1 MATIIRQAYI
11 DKIEKYLGKETI
23 IVLVGQR
30 RVGKSYMMKTVRDQK
45 ASNPDNNIIYIDKEK
60 REFDSI
66 RNYQD
71 LNQYIDEHFVASK
84 HNYILIDEIQDITEF
99 ERSIRSFRTE
109 PNTDIIITGSNAKML
124 SNELSTLIGGRYKEI
139 YIQSLSYKE
148 FLVFHQLPDN
158 DDSLAKYIQY
168 GGLPGLAKIGLEE
181 DDAREYQM
189 DIFHTVLLKNVIMRN
204 RIRNVPFLE
213 NLVRF
218 LADNTGKLIS
228 ANSIAKYMKSQ
239 GESITSTVIINYIS
253 FLCEAYILHKVNRF
267 DIHGK
272 RIFETND
279 KFYFEDNGIRN
290 ALAGGTREGDI
301 EKVIENIIYQ
311 HLIRLGYQVYVG
323 QLQAGEIDFVCTK
336 PDGQRIYVQASYIIA
351 DMATRE
357 REFGNLRA
365 INDNYPKYVIS
376 MTPLLTRN
384 DDNGITHLH
393 LRKFLKEGLSGTR
406 CKSTKFQTDMQ
417 IILRKRPSLPL
428 LKQIKKKRAYLVRAN
443 TETFANFANEK

>member
-1 MATIIRQAYI
+1 MVTIIRQAYI

-139 YIQSLSYKE
+139 YIQSLSYEE

-204 RIRNVPFLE
+204 QIRNVPFLE

-393 LRKFLKEGLSGTR
+393 LRKFLKEGL
-406 CKSTKFQTDMQ
+406 
-417 IILRKRPSLPL
+417 
-428 LKQIKKKRAYLVRAN
+428 
-443 TETFANFANEK
+443 

>member
-30 RVGKSYMMKTVRDQK
+30 RVGKSCIMKMIRDRK
-45 ASNPDNNIIYIDKEK
+45 MAEDGNNIIYIDKEK
-60 REFDSI
+60 REFDNI
-66 RNYQD
+66 QTYQD
-71 LNQYIDEHFVASK
+71 LNDYIGLQFQSDK
-84 HNYILIDEIQDITEF
+84 HNYILIDEIQDIKEF
-99 ERSIRSFRTE
+99 ERSIRSYRTE
-109 PNTDIIITGSNAKML
+109 PNTDIIITGSNARML

-139 YIQSLSYKE
+139 YIQSLSYNE
-148 FLVFHQLPDN
+148 FLEFHQLSDN
-158 DDSLAKYIQY
+158 NEALALYIQD
-168 GGLPGLAKIGLEE
+168 GGLPALTKIGLEE

-189 DIFHTVLLKNVIMRN
+189 DIYHTVLLKDVIMRN
-204 RIRNVPFLE
+204 QIRNVPFLE

-228 ANSIAKYMKSQ
+228 ANSISKYMKSQ
-239 GESITSTVIINYIS
+239 GESIASAAITNYIS
-253 FLCEAYILHKVNRF
+253 FLCEAYILHKVNRY

-290 ALAGGTREGDI
+290 AIAGGTREGDI

-336 PDGQRIYVQASYIIA
+336 PGSERIYVQASYIIY
-351 DMATRE
+351 DDATRE

-365 INDNYPKYVIS
+365 IKDNYPKYFIS
-376 MTPLLTRN
+376 MTPLLTKN
-384 DDNGITHLH
+384 DDDGITHLH
-393 LRKFLKEGLSGTR
+393 LRKFLTEG
-406 CKSTKFQTDMQ
+406 
-417 IILRKRPSLPL
+417 I
-428 LKQIKKKRAYLVRAN
+428 
-443 TETFANFANEK
+443 

>member
-71 LNQYIDEHFVASK
+71 LNRYIDEHFVASK

-139 YIQSLSYKE
+139 YIQSLSYEE

-189 DIFHTVLLKNVIMRN
+189 DIFHTVLLKDVIMRN

-393 LRKFLKEGLSGTR
+393 LRKFLKEG
-406 CKSTKFQTDMQ
+406 F
-417 IILRKRPSLPL
+417 
-428 LKQIKKKRAYLVRAN
+428 
-443 TETFANFANEK
+443 

>member
-139 YIQSLSYKE
+139 YIQSLSYEE

-189 DIFHTVLLKNVIMRN
+189 DIFHTVLLKDVIMRN

-323 QLQAGEIDFVCTK
+323 QLQAGEIDFVCAK

-393 LRKFLKEGLSGTR
+393 LRKFLKEGL
-406 CKSTKFQTDMQ
+406 
-417 IILRKRPSLPL
+417 
-428 LKQIKKKRAYLVRAN
+428 
-443 TETFANFANEK
+443 

>member
-45 ASNPDNNIIYIDKEK
+45 VSNPDNNIIYIDKEK

-99 ERSIRSFRTE
+99 ERSIQSFRTE

-139 YIQSLSYKE
+139 YIQSLSYEE

-189 DIFHTVLLKNVIMRN
+189 DIFHTVLLKDVIMRN

-272 RIFETND
+272 RILETND

-393 LRKFLKEGLSGTR
+393 LRKFLKEG
-406 CKSTKFQTDMQ
+406 F
-417 IILRKRPSLPL
+417 
-428 LKQIKKKRAYLVRAN
+428 
-443 TETFANFANEK
+443 

>member
-139 YIQSLSYKE
+139 YIQSLSYEE

-189 DIFHTVLLKNVIMRN
+189 DIFHTVLLKDVIMRN

-279 KFYFEDNGIRN
+279 KFYFEENGIRN

-393 LRKFLKEGLSGTR
+393 LRKFLKEG
-406 CKSTKFQTDMQ
+406 F
-417 IILRKRPSLPL
+417 
-428 LKQIKKKRAYLVRAN
+428 
-443 TETFANFANEK
+443 

>member
-139 YIQSLSYKE
+139 YIQSLSYEE

-189 DIFHTVLLKNVIMRN
+189 DIFHTVLLKDVIMRN

-336 PDGQRIYVQASYIIA
+336 PDGQRIYVQASHIIA

-393 LRKFLKEGLSGTR
+393 LRKFLKEGL
-406 CKSTKFQTDMQ
+406 
-417 IILRKRPSLPL
+417 
-428 LKQIKKKRAYLVRAN
+428 
-443 TETFANFANEK
+443 